1 MPVGVGVAVDAAVDD
16 PTVGT
21 SAAPET
27 AGAGLAPDPFMIVV
41 ATTTAPTAANT
52 TSRIVIL
59 LDGRRRGAPGRAAGA
74 GPAGPAG
81 AVVAQESGAT
91 PGTNGVTLM
100 RTNRSPGGV
109 PAEPGSPLP
118 GTRSTVPSVTPGG

>member
-81 AVVAQESGAT
+81 AVAAPEAVVAQESGAN

-109 PAEPGSPLP
+109 PAE
-118 GTRSTVPSVTPGG
+118 